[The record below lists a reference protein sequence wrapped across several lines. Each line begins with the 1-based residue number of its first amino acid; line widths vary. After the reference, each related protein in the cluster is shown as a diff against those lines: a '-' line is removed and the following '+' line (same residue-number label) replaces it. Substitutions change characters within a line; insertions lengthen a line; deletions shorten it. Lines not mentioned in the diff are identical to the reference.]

1 MSRIQMLAVADRE
14 DGATGAK
21 RVWGYADNGGA
32 GGQSP
37 RWGLG
42 GESPRSWSIN
52 AFCVMVKAFS

>member
-32 GGQSP
+32 GGRAPAGVLGASP
-37 RWGLG
+37 PEVGVLMH
-42 GESPRSWSIN
+42 
-52 AFCVMVKAFS
+52 FV